1 MVLVEFL
8 DGFAEIISIILN
20 EVFSWNIVGLNVGA
34 LLVIGFVLWLMV
46 KLIWG

>member
-8 DGFAEIISIILN
+8 DGFAENISIILN
-20 EVFSWNIVGLNVGA
+20 EVFSWNIAGLNIGA
-34 LLVIGFVLWLMV
+34 LVLIAFVLWLMV

>member
-1 MVLVEFL
+1 MVFVEFL
-8 DGFAEIISIILN
+8 DGSAELISIILN

-34 LLVIGFVLWLMV
+34 LVVILFVLWLVV